1 MSCMF
6 IGKSSELGKTFCQLT
21 GFGLLGVLSF
31 GLNIFI
37 TILLHEILHVH
48 VRIAYACGLST
59 IILINFYFS
68 RRIIFQSAT
77 NVWRQLI
84 IFITSSFMFRSLEYG
99 AFLFQE
105 STINIEYI
113 IAILLIHGTS
123 FFIKF
128 FYYKLFVFTSG
139 R

>member
-1 MSCMF
+1 MF
-6 IGKSSELGKTFCQLT
+6 IERSGGFGKTFGQLT
-21 GFGLLGVLSF
+21 GFGLLGVFSF

-37 TILLHEILHVH
+37 TILLHEILHVP
-48 VRIAYACGLST
+48 VKIAYVCGLLT
-59 IILINFYFS
+59 IILTNFYFS
-68 RRIIFQSAT
+68 RRLIFQSGA

-84 IFITSSFMFRSLEYG
+84 IFIASSFMFRGLEYG

-105 STINIEYI
+105 STIDIEYI
-113 IAILLIHGTS
+113 LAILLIHGTS

-128 FYYKLFVFTSG
+128 FYYKLLVFTSE